1 MLRAEIK
8 VVKRFPHSMA
18 VGYVPL
24 SADAALAGDYKDLV
38 FENDVMAL
46 NRLFPVGCDRKF

>member
-38 FENDVMAL
+38 FENDSCIYHFL
-46 NRLFPVGCDRKF
+46 LER